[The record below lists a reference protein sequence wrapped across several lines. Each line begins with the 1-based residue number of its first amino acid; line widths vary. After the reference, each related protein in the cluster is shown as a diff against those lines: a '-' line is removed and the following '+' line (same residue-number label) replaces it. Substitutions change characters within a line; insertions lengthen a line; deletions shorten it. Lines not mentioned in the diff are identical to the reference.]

1 MNVLNQLYIEIDF
14 YTINCFTSMIK
25 SIDFST
31 QEYWDKKY
39 AEKDTQFEW
48 LRPYSEIK
56 EYVNEHIKKN
66 DKILIPGCGNSS
78 LGPDMYNDG
87 YKNLVNNDFSPVV
100 IEQMSKRYSEMK
112 TLVWDVMDITKMTY
126 ANESFDTVLDKG
138 TIDALTCGEDYENQI
153 FKACCEYSRVLK
165 PGGFAYILSFGQPE
179 DRLCYFD
186 PKTDHPWTFEGYD
199 PLPFEKA
206 PGQYY
211 IFYKIRKN

>member
-1 MNVLNQLYIEIDF
+1 
-14 YTINCFTSMIK
+14 MIK

-112 TLVWDVMDITKMTY
+112 TLVWDVMDITKMAY
-126 ANESFDTVLDKG
+126 PNESFDTVLDKG

-179 DRLCYFD
+179 DRS
-186 PKTDHPWTFEGYD
+186 
-199 PLPFEKA
+199 
-206 PGQYY
+206 Q
-211 IFYKIRKN
+211 N